1 MAIFM
6 TDTHGDFGRL
16 RPAAFREQGDLSK
29 DDCRCR
35 LFGHCRDNRVS
46 KSQAHPAD
54 RADLPISLQAGSK
67 GKSGAAPLFPLLLC
81 DKNGK
86 MSQ

>member
-6 TDTHGDFGRL
+6 TDTHGYFGRL

-35 LFGHCRDNRVS
+35 LFGHYRDNRVS
-46 KSQAHPAD
+46 KVKPILRIVQ
-54 RADLPISLQAGSK
+54 ISLQAGSK